1 MKKRV
6 LAMLMA
12 TMMAVGM
19 LAGCGGQSDSG
30 EGSAT
35 SDNETAE
42 ESGSGEEAQDSK
54 GNGDF
59 LYKVGYSNLA
69 DSDENCNLSASTF
82 KEVVE
87 SEAFAEAVGHKVSV
101 EWTDSDNDITMQTSN
116 VETLIAKGIDVL
128 FLVGVDAAGNTTAV
142 EACNKAGIPVFMVA
156 STSEGGD
163 WKMVGF
169 NEFDCGKVQGEY
181 VAENAKEGD
190 KICYMTG
197 TAGTENTVLR
207 EEGFLEGLSS
217 RDDVEIISTQSG
229 EYSAETAMQVTE
241 DWVQAYG
248 DEIDWIVTQD
258 NQMAQGVIEVLKAS
272 NMIDKVRISSW
283 IVPGTW
289 DAEYIKNGESEHAVY
304 VSFVTVGQTAAEV
317 CEKFYKGEEI
327 PDETY
332 MELQSVTIDNY
343 SDFFE

>member
-35 SDNETAE
+35 SNNETAE

-304 VSFVTVGQTAAEV
+304 VSFVTLGQTAAEV

>member
-69 DSDENCNLSASTF
+69 DSDENCNLSGSTF

-304 VSFVTVGQTAAEV
+304 VSFVTLGQTAAEV

>member
-142 EACNKAGIPVFMVA
+142 EACNKAGIPVFMV
-156 STSEGGD
+156 
-163 WKMVGF
+163 
-169 NEFDCGKVQGEY
+169 
-181 VAENAKEGD
+181 
-190 KICYMTG
+190 
-197 TAGTENTVLR
+197 
-207 EEGFLEGLSS
+207 
-217 RDDVEIISTQSG
+217 
-229 EYSAETAMQVTE
+229 
-241 DWVQAYG
+241 
-248 DEIDWIVTQD
+248 
-258 NQMAQGVIEVLKAS
+258 
-272 NMIDKVRISSW
+272 
-283 IVPGTW
+283 
-289 DAEYIKNGESEHAVY
+289 
-304 VSFVTVGQTAAEV
+304 
-317 CEKFYKGEEI
+317 
-327 PDETY
+327 
-332 MELQSVTIDNY
+332 
-343 SDFFE
+343 DFRRR

>member
-1 MKKRV
+1 M
-6 LAMLMA
+6 
-12 TMMAVGM
+12 
-19 LAGCGGQSDSG
+19 
-30 EGSAT
+30 
-35 SDNETAE
+35 
-42 ESGSGEEAQDSK
+42 
-54 GNGDF
+54 
-59 LYKVGYSNLA
+59 
-69 DSDENCNLSASTF
+69 
-82 KEVVE
+82 
-87 SEAFAEAVGHKVSV
+87 
-101 EWTDSDNDITMQTSN
+101 
-116 VETLIAKGIDVL
+116 

-169 NEFDCGKVQGEY
+169 NEFDCAKVQGEY

-304 VSFVTVGQTAAEV
+304 VSFVTLGQTAAEV

>member
-1 MKKRV
+1 
-6 LAMLMA
+6 
-12 TMMAVGM
+12 MAVGL
-19 LAGCGGQSDSG
+19 LAGCGGQSDWG
-30 EGSAT
+30 EGPAT

-69 DSDENCNLSASTF
+69 DSDENSNLSASTF

-304 VSFVTVGQTAAEV
+304 VSFVTLGQTAAEV

>member
-6 LAMLMA
+6 LAM
-12 TMMAVGM
+12 MMMLILTASV
-19 LAGCGGQSDSG
+19 LAGCGGQGSQEKESTESQNNG
-30 EGSAT
+30 ENDAS
-35 SDNETAE
+35 S
-42 ESGSGEEAQDSK
+42 EEADSNEK
-54 GNGDF
+54 KDDEF

-87 SEAFAEAVGHKVSV
+87 SEEFAEAVGHEVSV
-101 EWTDSDNDITMQTSN
+101 EWTDSDGDITMQTSN

-156 STSEGGD
+156 STSEGGE

-181 VAENAKEGD
+181 VAENAEEGD

-217 RDDVEIISTQSG
+217 RDDLEIISTQSG

-272 NMIDKVRISSW
+272 NMIDKIRISSW

-304 VSFVTVGQTAAEV
+304 VSFVTLGETAAEV
-317 CEKFYKGEEI
+317 CKEFYMGEEI

-332 MELQSVTIDNY
+332 MDLQSVTIDNY
-343 SDFFE
+343 SEFFE

>member
-304 VSFVTVGQTAAEV
+304 VSFVTLGQTAAEV

>member
-6 LAMLMA
+6 MAMLMV

-19 LAGCGGQSDSG
+19 LAGCGGQSDSD
-30 EGSAT
+30 EGSAN

-42 ESGSGEEAQDSK
+42 ESGSGEEAQDSEK
-54 GNGDF
+54 NGDF

-304 VSFVTVGQTAAEV
+304 VSFVTLGQTAAEV

>member
-304 VSFVTVGQTAAEV
+304 VSFVTLGQTAAEV

-343 SDFFE
+343 SYFFE

>member
-19 LAGCGGQSDSG
+19 LAGCGGQSDSS

-304 VSFVTVGQTAAEV
+304 VSFVTLGQTAAEV

>member
-19 LAGCGGQSDSG
+19 LAGCGGQSDTG

-304 VSFVTVGQTAAEV
+304 VSFVTLGQTAAEV